1 MFKIGTYYLI
11 TDYNRPAIN
20 RKVKELYYYV
30 CEVGEFYQCVESD
43 GDYYIGRNK
52 WLKLFKGTLKELVT
66 EYPNAE
72 VTSLVCVSPF
82 NSKAKRV
89 ETELQETIAR
99 YRQNKP
105 TDKLETRYSKKLLG
119 FTEEFSEPLFTQLL
133 ADENTLESMIY
144 KLKKLRDMSATEM
157 KKYTVLIDAIDEY
170 NKRQKELEDIIWV
183 FTQKQR
189 QLKLELLNNKADQM
203 LEKG

>member
-11 TDYNRPAIN
+11 TDYNYAAIN
-20 RKVKELYYYV
+20 RKVKGLSYYV
-30 CEVGEFYQCVESD
+30 CEVGDLYQYVESD

-52 WLKLFKGTLKELVT
+52 WLKFFRGTLKELVT
-66 EYPNAE
+66 EYPDAE

-82 NSKAKRV
+82 NSKAKKV
-89 ETELQETIAR
+89 EIELQETIAR
-99 YRQNKP
+99 YRQQVNNE
-105 TDKLETRYSKKLLG
+105 KLETRYSKKLLG

-133 ADENTLESMIY
+133 ADENALESLIY
-144 KLKKLRDMSATEM
+144 NIKKIRDISSTEM
-157 KKYTVLIDAIDEY
+157 KKNTVLIDVLYEY
-170 NKRQKELEDIIWV
+170 EKRQKELEDIIWI

>member
-11 TDYNRPAIN
+11 TDYNCKAIN
-20 RKVKELYYYV
+20 RLRRRTQPYCCDVGELYL
-30 CEVGEFYQCVESD
+30 CMEAD
-43 GDYYIGRNK
+43 GDFYIGQNK
-52 WLKLFKGTLKELVT
+52 GLKLIHSTLQDVVT
-66 EYPNAE
+66 EYPDAE
-72 VTSLVCVSPF
+72 VTSLVWVSPF
-82 NSKAKRV
+82 NLKARKF
-89 ETELQETIAR
+89 ETELQETIAK
-99 YRQNKP
+99 YRQNGTK
-105 TDKLETRYSKKLLG
+105 DKLETRYSKKLLD

-133 ADENTLESMIY
+133 ADENALESMINNIR
-144 KLKKLRDMSATEM
+144 LIRDMSATEM

>member
-11 TDYNRPAIN
+11 TDYNCVAIN
-20 RKVKELYYYV
+20 RKIKNVNFYV
-30 CEVGEFYQCVESD
+30 CDVGDLYRCMEDD
-43 GDYYIGRNK
+43 GDYYIGQNK
-52 WLKLFKGTLKELVT
+52 FLTLIPGTLKDVVT
-66 EYPNAE
+66 EYPDAE
-72 VTSLVCVSPF
+72 VTSFVYVSPF
-82 NSKAKRV
+82 NFKAKKV

-99 YRQNKP
+99 YRQQANNE
-105 TDKLETRYSKKLLG
+105 KLETRYSKKLLG

-133 ADENTLESMIY
+133 VDENTLESMIY

-157 KKYTVLIDAIDEY
+157 KKYTVLIDAVDEY

-203 LEKG
+203 LER

>member
-11 TDYNRPAIN
+11 TDYNYAAIN
-20 RKVKELYYYV
+20 RKVKGLSYYV
-30 CEVGEFYQCVESD
+30 CEVGDLYQYVESD

-52 WLKLFKGTLKELVT
+52 WLKFFRGTLKELVT
-66 EYPNAE
+66 EYPDAE
-72 VTSLVCVSPF
+72 VTSLVWVSPF
-82 NSKAKRV
+82 NLKARKF
-89 ETELQETIAR
+89 ETELQETIAK
-99 YRQNKP
+99 YRQNGTK
-105 TDKLETRYSKKLLG
+105 DKLETRYSKKLLD

-133 ADENTLESMIY
+133 ADENALESMINNIR
-144 KLKKLRDMSATEM
+144 LIRDMSATEM
-157 KKYTVLIDAIDEY
+157 KKYTVLMDVVDEY

>member
-11 TDYNRPAIN
+11 TDYNCPAIN
-20 RKVKELYYYV
+20 RKVKGLYYYV

-66 EYPNAE
+66 EYQDAE

-82 NSKAKRV
+82 NSKAKKV

-99 YRQNKP
+99 YRQQVNNK
-105 TDKLETRYSKKLLG
+105 KLETRYSKKLLG

-133 ADENTLESMIY
+133 TDENALESMIY
-144 KLKKLRDMSATEM
+144 KLKKRRDMSATEM
-157 KKYTVLIDAIDEY
+157 KKYTVLMDVVDEY
-170 NKRQKELEDIIWV
+170 NKRQKELEDIIWI

>member
-11 TDYNRPAIN
+11 TDYNCKAIN
-20 RKVKELYYYV
+20 RLRRRTQPYC

-66 EYPNAE
+66 EYQDAE

-82 NSKAKRV
+82 NSKAKKV

-99 YRQNKP
+99 YRQQVNNK
-105 TDKLETRYSKKLLG
+105 KLETRYSKKLLG

-133 ADENTLESMIY
+133 TDENALESMIY

-157 KKYTVLIDAIDEY
+157 KKYTVLMDVVDEY

>member
-11 TDYNRPAIN
+11 TDYNCPAIN
-20 RKVKELYYYV
+20 RKVKGLYYYV

-66 EYPNAE
+66 EYQDAE
-72 VTSLVCVSPF
+72 ITSLVCVSPF
-82 NSKAKRV
+82 NFKAKKV

-99 YRQNKP
+99 YRQPVNNE
-105 TDKLETRYSKKLLG
+105 KLETRYSKKLLG

-133 ADENTLESMIY
+133 ADENALESLIY
-144 KLKKLRDMSATEM
+144 NIKKIRDISSTEM
-157 KKYTVLIDAIDEY
+157 KKNTVLIDVLYEY
-170 NKRQKELEDIIWV
+170 EKRQKELEDIIWI

>member
-1 MFKIGTYYLI
+1 MFKIGKYYLI
-11 TDYNRPAIN
+11 TDYNCKAIN
-20 RKVKELYYYV
+20 RIRRRTEPYCCDVGELYL
-30 CEVGEFYQCVESD
+30 CMEAE
-43 GDYYIGRNK
+43 GDFYIGQNK
-52 WLKLFKGTLKELVT
+52 GLSRIHSTIKELVT
-66 EYPNAE
+66 EYPDAE

-82 NSKAKRV
+82 NIKAKKV

-99 YRQNKP
+99 YRQTANK
-105 TDKLETRYSKKLLG
+105 DKLETRYSKKLLG

-157 KKYTVLIDAIDEY
+157 KKYTVLIDAVDEY
-170 NKRQKELEDIIWV
+170 NKRQKELEDIIWI